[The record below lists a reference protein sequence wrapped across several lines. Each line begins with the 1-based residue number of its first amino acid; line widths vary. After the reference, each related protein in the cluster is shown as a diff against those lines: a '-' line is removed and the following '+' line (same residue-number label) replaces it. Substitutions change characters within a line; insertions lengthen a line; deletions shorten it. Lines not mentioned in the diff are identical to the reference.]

1 MAEKYYQMEIQTL
14 ADGSIIVGATA
25 DYDNALDAEAGFYS
39 KCSSAIAAIK
49 EGTLK
54 ACLVKTFGATGAD
67 IPDMTKYFNDVE
79 PVPAE

>member
-14 ADGSIIVGATA
+14 ADGTTAIGAATEYT
-25 DYDNALDAEAGFYS
+25 DALDAEAGFYA
-39 KCSSAIAAIK
+39 KCSSAISAIK
-49 EGTLK
+49 ASTLK

-67 IPDMTKYFNDVE
+67 VPDMTKYFNDVK